1 MARTIREIKAAMT
14 QQFMSD
20 PTIVEMYGF
29 TEGAVF
35 EDTFSAVSLE
45 SIWFSIV
52 ASAIYVLETL
62 FDLFR
67 ADVDK
72 KISGAV
78 VASIPWY
85 HKIALEFQYGDSL
98 VFDEAT
104 QGFVYP
110 VVDTTKQLV
119 KFAACRDMGGGVYV
133 LVSGADSSGDPV
145 ALSSDVLSAFESYLR
160 ERKPAGVILSVNSLN
175 PDLVRS
181 VMTVQYDP
189 QVLTPDG
196 ELITD
201 PSVKPVEDA
210 VNSYL
215 KGIVYGGVLNKTK
228 LVDAVQGARGV
239 IDVVLTSVSVKPAN
253 GSSYEVVTGN
263 NYRSVGGS
271 FKSNNLTSGIT
282 YVVSL

>member
-160 ERKPAGVILSVNSLN
+160 ERKPAGVILSVDSLN

-210 VNSYL
+210 VNAYL

-253 GSSYEVVTGN
+253 GSNYVAVTGN

>member
-1 MARTIREIKAAMT
+1 MT

-133 LVSGADSSGDPV
+133 LVSGADSSGNPV

-160 ERKPAGVILSVNSLN
+160 ERKPAGVLLSVNSLN

-210 VNSYL
+210 VNAYL

>member
-45 SIWFSIV
+45 SVWFSIV

-133 LVSGADSSGDPV
+133 LVSGADSSGNPV

-160 ERKPAGVILSVNSLN
+160 ERKPAGVLLSVNSLN

-181 VMTVQYDP
+181 VITVQYDP

-210 VNSYL
+210 VNAYL

>member
-133 LVSGADSSGDPV
+133 LVSGADSSGNPV

-160 ERKPAGVILSVNSLN
+160 ERKPAGVLLSVHSLN

-210 VNSYL
+210 VNAYL

>member
-210 VNSYL
+210 VNAYL

>member
-45 SIWFSIV
+45 SVWFSIV

-133 LVSGADSSGDPV
+133 LVSGADSSGNPV
-145 ALSSDVLSAFESYLR
+145 ALSSEVLSAFESYLR
-160 ERKPAGVILSVNSLN
+160 ERKPAGVLLSVNSLN

-210 VNSYL
+210 VNAYL

-253 GSSYEVVTGN
+253 GSSYEAVTGN

-282 YVVSL
+282 YVASL

>member
-133 LVSGADSSGDPV
+133 LVSGADSSGNPV

-210 VNSYL
+210 VNAYL

>member
-160 ERKPAGVILSVNSLN
+160 ERKPAGVLLSVNSLN

-196 ELITD
+196 DLITD

-210 VNSYL
+210 VNAYL

>member
-45 SIWFSIV
+45 SVWFSIV

-133 LVSGADSSGDPV
+133 LVSGADSSGNPV

-160 ERKPAGVILSVNSLN
+160 ERKPAGVLLSVNSLN

-189 QVLTPDG
+189 QVITPDG

-210 VNSYL
+210 VNAYL

>member
-133 LVSGADSSGDPV
+133 LVSGADSSGNPV

-160 ERKPAGVILSVNSLN
+160 ERKPAGVLLSVNSLN

-210 VNSYL
+210 VNAYL

>member
-45 SIWFSIV
+45 SVWFSIV

-85 HKIALEFQYGDSL
+85 HKIAMEFQYGDSL

-133 LVSGADSSGDPV
+133 LVSGADSSGNPV

-160 ERKPAGVILSVNSLN
+160 ERKPAGVLLSVNSLN

-181 VMTVQYDP
+181 VITVQYDP

-210 VNSYL
+210 VNAYL

>member
-14 QQFMSD
+14 QQFMQD

-52 ASAIYVLETL
+52 ASAIYVLETI

-133 LVSGADSSGDPV
+133 LVSGADSSGNPV
-145 ALSSDVLSAFESYLR
+145 ALSSNVLSAFESYLR
-160 ERKPAGVILSVNSLN
+160 ERKPAGVLLSVNSLN

-210 VNSYL
+210 VNAYL

-271 FKSNNLTSGIT
+271 FKSNNITSGIT

>member
-14 QQFMSD
+14 QQFMTD

-110 VVDTTKQLV
+110 VIDTTKQLV

-133 LVSGADSSGDPV
+133 LVSGADSSGNPV

-160 ERKPAGVILSVNSLN
+160 ERKPAGVLLSVNSLN

-196 ELITD
+196 ELIAD
-201 PSVKPVEDA
+201 PSVKPVEEA
-210 VNSYL
+210 VNAYL

>member
-160 ERKPAGVILSVNSLN
+160 ERKPAGVLLSVNSLN

-210 VNSYL
+210 VNDYL

>member
-20 PTIVEMYGF
+20 HTIVDMYGF

-133 LVSGADSSGDPV
+133 LVSGADSSGNPV
-145 ALSSDVLSAFESYLR
+145 ALSSAVLSAFESYLR
-160 ERKPAGVILSVNSLN
+160 ERKPAGVLLDVRSYN
-175 PDLVRS
+175 PDQVRLQL
-181 VMTVQYDP
+181 TVQYDP
-189 QVLTPDG
+189 QVLTSSG

-210 VNSYL
+210 VNAYL